1 MKKLILLLMMFPM
14 YVSTP
19 ALAGTVQNP
28 EALVRQKTTQIL
40 SLIARKRAVYA
51 HNPAKLYAMVRTRVL
66 PYFDFPLMSRWVL
79 GRYWRQ
85 ATPQEQQEFTNEFRA
100 LLVRTYATALLS
112 YSGQKIVYLP
122 FHGNLSG
129 QTVMVRTLVQ
139 QNNGG
144 PDVPVDYSFNK
155 EPQGWKVYDVSI
167 DRVSLVTNYRT
178 TYANRIE
185 SEGLP
190 ALINSMK
197 HMNAQG
203 AR

>member
-1 MKKLILLLMMFPM
+1 MKKLILLLIMFPM

-19 ALAGTVQNP
+19 ARAATVQNP

-40 SLIARKRAVYA
+40 ALIARKRAVYA
-51 HNPAKLYAMVRTRVL
+51 HDPAKLYAMVRTRVL
-66 PYFDFPLMSRWVL
+66 PYFDFRLMSRWVL

-85 ATPQEQQEFTNEFRA
+85 ATPQEKQEFTEQFRT

-122 FHGNLSG
+122 FHGNLNG
-129 QTVMVRTLVQ
+129 NTVTVRTLVE

-144 PDVPVDYSFNK
+144 PDVPVDYSFSK
-155 EPQGWKVYDVSI
+155 EPQGWKVYDVTI
-167 DRVSLVTNYRT
+167 DRVSLITNYRT
-178 TYANRIE
+178 TYADRIE
-185 SEGLP
+185 SQGLP

-203 AR
+203 GR